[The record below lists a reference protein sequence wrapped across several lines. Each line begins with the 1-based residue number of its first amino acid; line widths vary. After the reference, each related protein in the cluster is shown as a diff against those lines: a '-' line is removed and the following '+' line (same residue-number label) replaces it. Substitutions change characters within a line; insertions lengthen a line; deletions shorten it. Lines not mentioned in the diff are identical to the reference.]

1 MAENPRSFSPTQIEA
16 NRTPQQGGGVGQ
28 RELSRQR
35 DPNEDQDPV
44 IDPNQAQLDFGADD
58 LETDGS
64 HQGIGHRAEK
74 APSDR
79 EHGKKTR
86 EHNKDIVSRRA

>member
-16 NRTPQQGGGVGQ
+16 SRTRQQGGGVGQ

-35 DPNEDQDPV
+35 APNEDQDPV
-44 IDPNQAQLDFGADD
+44 IDPNQAELDFGADD

>member
-1 MAENPRSFSPTQIEA
+1 MAENPRSFSPTQVEA
-16 NRTPQQGGGVGQ
+16 NRTRQQGGGVGQ
-28 RELSRQR
+28 RELSRQH
-35 DPNEDQDPV
+35 DPHEDQDPV
-44 IDPNQAQLDFGADD
+44 IDPNQAELDFSADD
-58 LETDGS
+58 LEADGS

-74 APSDR
+74 PPSDR